1 MQSCQKTEFV
11 IYLFKNKQSQR
22 KTALPVCEG
31 SMEQSVEILLHGTR
45 FKHLLSSRMETLRE
59 EYGLRK
65 IDVEILYY
73 LHQCEGRDTSRDIRE
88 KYQFT
93 KGHIS
98 QSVERL
104 QEMKLLQGIPD
115 QRDRRCIH
123 FRLTN
128 QAAGLVRRISDMWDE
143 MTAII
148 FEGVTEEEKR
158 VLRQVA
164 KKIAR
169 NMEQATDRHS

>member
-1 MQSCQKTEFV
+1 
-11 IYLFKNKQSQR
+11 
-22 KTALPVCEG
+22 
-31 SMEQSVEILLHGTR
+31 MEQSVEILMHGTR
-45 FKHLLSSRMETLRE
+45 FKHLLSSRMETLMG

-73 LHQCEGRDTSRDIRE
+73 LSRCGNRDTSRDIRE

-104 QEMKLLQGIPD
+104 QEMGFVEGIPD

-123 FRLTN
+123 FRLTE
-128 QAAGLVRRISDMWDE
+128 AASGAVRRISDMWDD

-158 VLRQVA
+158 VLRLAA

-169 NMEQATDRHS
+169 NMELAADRHS